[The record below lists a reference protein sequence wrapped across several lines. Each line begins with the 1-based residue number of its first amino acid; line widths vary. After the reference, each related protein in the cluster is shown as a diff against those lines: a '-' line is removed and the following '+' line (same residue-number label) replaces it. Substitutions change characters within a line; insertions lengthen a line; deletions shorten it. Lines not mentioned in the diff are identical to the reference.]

1 VDKPDRI
8 FDRDR
13 EWSLLSSFVRR
24 RSDHPQFA
32 VVSGRRRQGK
42 TYLLDALARESGGLY
57 FGATE
62 ATSAESLRQ
71 LGDAVQ
77 RRLELPMPPRFGDW
91 DEAVRFVLSATAE
104 RGIPVVLD
112 ELPYLVRAEPALPS
126 IVQREL
132 DRAAAD
138 GSGGLLLVC
147 GSAMAVMGRL
157 LAGTAPLRG
166 RATFE
171 LVVRPFDHL
180 TARDYWG
187 AEDPRLA
194 LRMHAVV
201 GGTPAYRRF
210 VGDDAPAGP
219 DDFDAWV
226 VRTVLDPATPLFR
239 EARYLLGEETDV
251 RDTGLYNSVLAAVAN
266 GNGTRGAIAS
276 YTGRRAAD
284 LGHHLTVLED
294 AGLLRRAPD
303 AFRSG
308 RSTYRVA
315 EPLLAFYQVVM
326 RPRWAQLEIGRAEQV
341 WRDAAASFRSQV
353 IGPHLEQVCREWALT
368 TDRFG
373 EPVGEV
379 TSGAIADPQG
389 RKRIEVDVVVLAP
402 AEPDRPRRVLSL
414 GEAKWSERLGARHVA
429 RLARARELLA
439 RRGFDTRDTVL
450 ACYSGGGFDD
460 AVLRDDVVLTVGPED
475 LYAPT

>member
-1 VDKPDRI
+1 VDKPDRV

-13 EWSLLSSFVRR
+13 EWSLLSSFLRR
-24 RSDHPQFA
+24 RSDHPQFG

-42 TYLLDALARESGGLY
+42 TFLLDALARASGGLY

-62 ATSAESLRQ
+62 ATAAESLRQ

-77 RRLELPMPPRFGDW
+77 RRLDLPLPPRFGDW
-91 DEAVRFVLSATAE
+91 DEAVRFVLATTAE
-104 RGIPVVLD
+104 RGVPVVLD

-126 IVQREL
+126 ILQREL

-138 GSGGLLLVC
+138 GSGGRLLVC

-157 LAGTAPLRG
+157 LAGNAPLRG
-166 RATFE
+166 RATLE
-171 LVVRPFDHL
+171 LVVRPFDHA
-180 TARDYWG
+180 TARVYWG
-187 AEDPRLA
+187 VSDPRLA
-194 LRMHAVV
+194 LRLHAVV

-210 VGDDAPAGP
+210 AQNDAPDGP
-219 DDFDAWV
+219 EDFDAWV

-239 EARYLLGEETDV
+239 EARYLLGEEAEV

-266 GNGTRGAIAS
+266 GSGTRGGIAS
-276 YTGRRAAD
+276 YVGRRAAD
-284 LGHHLTVLED
+284 IGHHLTVLED

-303 AFRSG
+303 AFRAG

-315 EPLLAFYQVVM
+315 EPLVAFYQVVM

-353 IGPHLEQVCREWALT
+353 LGPHVEQVCRDWALT

-373 EPVGEV
+373 EPVAEV
-379 TSGAIADPQG
+379 ASGSLADPG
-389 RKRIEVDVVVLAP
+389 RRTQIEVDVVVLAP
-402 AEPDRPRRVLSL
+402 AEPDRPRRILAL
-414 GEAKWSERLGARHVA
+414 GEVKSGERLGLAHVE
-429 RLARARELLA
+429 RLARARELAA
-439 RRGFDTRDTVL
+439 RRGFDTRGTTLVCFG
-450 ACYSGGGFDD
+450 AAGVDD
-460 AVLRDDVVLTVGPED
+460 AVGRDPRVLTVTPEE
-475 LYAPT
+475 LYAAP